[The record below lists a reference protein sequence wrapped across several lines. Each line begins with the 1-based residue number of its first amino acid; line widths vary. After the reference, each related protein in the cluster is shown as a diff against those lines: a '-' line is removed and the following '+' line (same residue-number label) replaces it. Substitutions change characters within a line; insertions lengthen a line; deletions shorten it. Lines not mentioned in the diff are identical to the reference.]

1 MKFNFD
7 MNNASTP
14 YLIAMVSLT
23 IAFAVFGVIDRVA
36 IADTG
41 DDTLKTDIPA
51 ETIAYTETVST
62 TVSNTTAETI
72 VTTSVTTTDTEE
84 TTTEE
89 TTTETTTTAMVYP
102 KGSKEL
108 GTYSSNFTSLTLNQ
122 LSSLNT
128 EGFVIVGDSIAS
140 GFKVYKRLPE
150 RQVMATGSLGARN
163 IHDFKVTLNGAEYSV
178 VDSIK
183 ILKPKYICMS
193 MGMNDLNI
201 GTVED
206 FINNY
211 TANINELHT
220 VSPDS
225 EFIIMAITPIAAG
238 ISHSTNQKIDTY
250 NEALYNMVSER
261 NDIPIYYV
269 NAAQTLKNQWNS
281 LGTTYSGGD
290 GIHLT
295 PVSYD
300 AMLTYLLGALSEIDN
315 SYTNEVSIATTAPP
329 KWTAPSTTVATSAP
343 KWTAP
348 AVTTVP
354 NGY

>member
-7 MNNASTP
+7 MKNSSTP

-23 IAFAVFGVIDRVA
+23 LAFAVFGVIDRVA
-36 IADTG
+36 LADT
-41 DDTLKTDIPA
+41 DNDTLKTDISA
-51 ETIAYTETVST
+51 ETTTYVETTSATVT
-62 TVSNTTAETI
+62 TKAETT
-72 VTTSVTTTDTEE
+72 VTTSV

-89 TTTETTTTAMVYP
+89 TTTEATTTTAAMVYP

-108 GTYSSNFTSLTLNQ
+108 GTYSSNFTSLTLDQ

-128 EGFVIVGDSIAS
+128 EGIVIVGDSIAS

-178 VDSIK
+178 TDSVK
-183 ILKPKYICMS
+183 ILQPEYICMS

-201 GTVED
+201 GTMED
-206 FINNY
+206 YINNY
-211 TANINELHT
+211 TANINELHA
-220 VSPDS
+220 VSPNS
-225 EFIIMAITPIAAG
+225 KFIIMAITPIAAG

-250 NEALYNMVSER
+250 NEALYNMVNER

-300 AMLTYLLGALSEIDN
+300 AMLTYLLGALSEIDD
-315 SYTNEVSIATTAPP
+315 SYTNEVSAVTTAPP
-329 KWTAPSTTVATSAP
+329 KWTAPATTATSAP

-354 NGY
+354 NGN